1 LKLSADNLKNCE
13 FENCTILVKIIT
25 RLSKLKLLK
34 KYFLLLS
41 VLLVSGFVMSSAYA
55 HTTIHVDKYEIEAG
69 WGEEPPVVGLSNT
82 IVVEVAESG
91 EKEGLR
97 TGVTSAFKSMTATLI
112 SGGATKVLDINSDP
126 KPGHYYAKILP
137 TKIGSISVKLVGE
150 LNGLS
155 IDVIIPIED
164 IESQSLIEFPPTSG
178 SSSAGEI
185 GALKNALSSLQKDVS
200 NIKSN
205 VGDVSLSADGVD
217 IENAYNFG
225 VFGLSL
231 GAAAVILAIIA
242 MLRRK

>member
-1 LKLSADNLKNCE
+1 M
-13 FENCTILVKIIT
+13 I
-25 RLSKLKLLK
+25 

-55 HTTIHVDKYEIEAG
+55 HTTIYIDKYEIEAG
-69 WGEEPPVVGLSNT
+69 WGDEPPIVGLSNT

-112 SGGATKVLDINSDP
+112 SGGASNELDINSDP
-126 KPGHYYAKILP
+126 RPGHYYAKILP
-137 TKIGSISVKLVGE
+137 TKTGSISVKLVGE
-150 LNGLS
+150 LNGLP
-155 IDVIIPIED
+155 IDVVIPIED
-164 IESQSLIEFPPTSG
+164 VESQSLVEFPPTSG

-205 VGDVSLSADGVD
+205 VGDVSLSAGGVD

>member
-1 LKLSADNLKNCE
+1 MSA
-13 FENCTILVKIIT
+13 
-25 RLSKLKLLK
+25 
-34 KYFLLLS
+34 
-41 VLLVSGFVMSSAYA
+41 AYA
-55 HTTIHVDKYEIEAG
+55 HTTIHIDKYEIEAG
-69 WGEEPPVVGLSNT
+69 WGEEPPVVGLANT

-126 KPGHYYAKILP
+126 RPGHYYSKILP

-150 LNGLS
+150 LNGLP

-164 IESQSLIEFPPTSG
+164 VESQSLIEFPPTSG

-205 VGDVSLSADGVD
+205 VGDVSLSAGGVD
-217 IENAYNFG
+217 IENAYNFA

>member
-1 LKLSADNLKNCE
+1 MSA
-13 FENCTILVKIIT
+13 
-25 RLSKLKLLK
+25 
-34 KYFLLLS
+34 
-41 VLLVSGFVMSSAYA
+41 AYA
-55 HTTIHVDKYEIEAG
+55 HTTIHIDKYEIEAG
-69 WGEEPPVVGLSNT
+69 WGEEPPVVGLANT

-126 KPGHYYAKILP
+126 RPGHYYAKILP
-137 TKIGSISVKLVGE
+137 TKTGSISVKLVGE
-150 LNGLS
+150 LNGLP
-155 IDVIIPIED
+155 IDVVIPIED
-164 IESQSLIEFPPTSG
+164 VESQSLVEFPPTSG

-205 VGDVSLSADGVD
+205 VGDVSLSAGGVD
-217 IENAYNFG
+217 IENAYNFA

>member
-1 LKLSADNLKNCE
+1 MSA
-13 FENCTILVKIIT
+13 
-25 RLSKLKLLK
+25 
-34 KYFLLLS
+34 
-41 VLLVSGFVMSSAYA
+41 AYA
-55 HTTIHVDKYEIEAG
+55 HTTIHIDKYEIEAG
-69 WGEEPPVVGLSNT
+69 WGEEPPVVGLANT

-126 KPGHYYAKILP
+126 RPGHYYSKILP

-150 LNGLS
+150 LNGLP

-164 IESQSLIEFPPTSG
+164 VESQSLIEFPPTSG

-205 VGDVSLSADGVD
+205 VGDVNLNAGGAD

>member
-1 LKLSADNLKNCE
+1 MSA
-13 FENCTILVKIIT
+13 
-25 RLSKLKLLK
+25 
-34 KYFLLLS
+34 
-41 VLLVSGFVMSSAYA
+41 AYA
-55 HTTIHVDKYEIEAG
+55 HTTIHIDKYEIEAG
-69 WGEEPPVVGLSNT
+69 WGEEPPVVGLPNT

-126 KPGHYYAKILP
+126 RPGHYYAKILP

-150 LNGLS
+150 LNGLP

-164 IESQSLIEFPPTSG
+164 VESQSLIEFPPTSG

-185 GALKNALSSLQKDVS
+185 GALKNALSSLQKDIS

-205 VGDVSLSADGVD
+205 VGDVNLSAGGAD

>member
-1 LKLSADNLKNCE
+1 M
-13 FENCTILVKIIT
+13 
-25 RLSKLKLLK
+25 K

-69 WGEEPPVVGLSNT
+69 WGDEPPVVGLSNT

-126 KPGHYYAKILP
+126 RPGHYYAKILP
-137 TKIGSISVKLVGE
+137 TKTGSISVELVGE

-164 IESQSLIEFPPTSG
+164 VESQSLIEFPPTSG

-185 GALKNALSSLQKDVS
+185 GALKNALSSLQKDIS

-205 VGDVSLSADGVD
+205 VGDVNLSAGGAD

>member
-1 LKLSADNLKNCE
+1 M
-13 FENCTILVKIIT
+13 
-25 RLSKLKLLK
+25 KLLK

-41 VLLVSGFVMSSAYA
+41 VLLVSGLVSSAYA
-55 HTTIHVDKYEIEAG
+55 HTTIYIDKYEIEAG
-69 WGEEPPVVGLSNT
+69 WGVEPPVVGLLNKIT
-82 IVVEVAESG
+82 IDVGESG
-91 EKEGLR
+91 EVK
-97 TGVTSAFKSMTATLI
+97 GVTMGITNAFKNMQATVM
-112 SGGATKVLDINSDP
+112 SGGVSKVLDIAPEPQIGKYS
-126 KPGHYYAKILP
+126 AKIIP
-137 TKIGSISVKLVGE
+137 TKTGSMSVKIVGT
-150 LNGLS
+150 LNGVEV
-155 IDVIIPIED
+155 DVVIPIED
-164 IESQSLIEFPPTSG
+164 VESTSILDFPPTSG

-205 VGDVSLSADGVD
+205 VGDVSLTAGGVD

>member
-1 LKLSADNLKNCE
+1 
-13 FENCTILVKIIT
+13 
-25 RLSKLKLLK
+25 
-34 KYFLLLS
+34 
-41 VLLVSGFVMSSAYA
+41 MSSAYA
-55 HTTIHVDKYEIEAG
+55 HTTIYVDKYEIEAG
-69 WGEEPPVVGLSNT
+69 WGDEPPIVGLYNK

-112 SGGATKVLDINSDP
+112 SGGAPKELAINSDP
-126 KPGHYYAKILP
+126 RPGHYYAKILP
-137 TKIGSISVKLVGE
+137 TKTGSISVKLVGE
-150 LNGLS
+150 LNGLP
-155 IDVIIPIED
+155 IDVVIPIED
-164 IESQSLIEFPPTSG
+164 VESQSLVEFPPTSG

-205 VGDVSLSADGVD
+205 VGDVSLTAGGVD

>member
-1 LKLSADNLKNCE
+1 MSA
-13 FENCTILVKIIT
+13 
-25 RLSKLKLLK
+25 
-34 KYFLLLS
+34 
-41 VLLVSGFVMSSAYA
+41 AYA
-55 HTTIHVDKYEIEAG
+55 HTTIHIDKYEIEAG
-69 WGEEPPVVGLSNT
+69 WGEEPPVVGLPNT

-126 KPGHYYAKILP
+126 RPGHYYSKILP

-150 LNGLS
+150 LNGLP

-164 IESQSLIEFPPTSG
+164 VESQSLIEFPPTSG

-205 VGDVSLSADGVD
+205 VGDVSLTAGGVD
-217 IENAYNFG
+217 IENAYNFA